1 MTSPSVVWE
10 DPIRSYVLSGLTEGF
25 QFARV
30 VAGTVPGKNWEVPIP
45 VGVNT
50 VQVVYSGASSVTT
63 QLGQPGADTLRP
75 SRLQIPEGSETRMVV
90 AEVPVSKPGS
100 HLSFT
105 INKVSADEV
114 RQPLLGVKIIP
125 VPPATA

>member
-1 MTSPSVVWE
+1 MTSPAVVWE

-25 QFARV
+25 QFARIV
-30 VAGTVPGKNWEVPIP
+30 VGKVSGNNWEVPIP

-50 VQVVYSGASSVTT
+50 VQVVYSGASSVVT
-63 QLGQPGADTLRP
+63 QLGQPGAESLRP
-75 SRLQIPEGSETRMVV
+75 SRLQIPAGGETRLAV

-105 INKVSADEV
+105 IRSVSVDEIG
-114 RQPLLGVKIIP
+114 QPLLGVKIIP
-125 VPPATA
+125 APPAP

>member
-25 QFARV
+25 QFARIMV
-30 VAGTVPGKNWEVPIP
+30 GKYSGKNWEVPIP

-63 QLGQPGADTLRP
+63 QLGQPDAEPLRP
-75 SRLQIPEGSETRMVV
+75 SRLQIPSGSETRMVV

-105 INKVSADEV
+105 IAKVYAEEI

-125 VPPATA
+125 APPAS

>member
-30 VAGTVPGKNWEVPIP
+30 VAGKVPGKSWEVPIP

-50 VQVVYSGASSVTT
+50 VQVVYSGASSLIT
-63 QLGQPGADTLRP
+63 QLGQPDAETLRP
-75 SRLQIPEGSETRMVV
+75 SRLQIPAGSETRTAV

-100 HLSFT
+100 TLSFT
-105 INKVSADEV
+105 IAEVYADEV
-114 RQPLLGVKIIP
+114 RQPLLGVKIIT
-125 VPPATA
+125 VPPAS

>member
-10 DPIRSYVLSGLTEGF
+10 DPVRSYVLSGLTEGF

-30 VAGTVPGKNWEVPIP
+30 VVGKVSGKSWEVPIP

-50 VQVVYSGASSVTT
+50 VQVVYSGASSVVT
-63 QLGQPGADTLRP
+63 QLAQPDAETLRP
-75 SRLQIPEGSETRMVV
+75 SRLQIPSGSDTRMAV

-100 HLSFT
+100 SLSFT
-105 INKVSADEV
+105 IAKVSADEI

-125 VPPATA
+125 APPAS